1 MRSMHHRKRN
11 QSKTSSVR
19 AENNTRPLLNMAEAA
34 REAGVSYRFLQ
45 MEIARGRLVAVRLS
59 TRVVRIRRGDW
70 DRYLAGNLTGAEAS
84 HV

>member
-11 QSKTSSVR
+11 QSKTSSV
-19 AENNTRPLLNMAEAA
+19 AENNTRPLLNLVEAA
-34 REAGVSYRFLQ
+34 GEAGVSYRFLQ

-59 TRVVRIRRGDW
+59 TRVVRIRRDDW